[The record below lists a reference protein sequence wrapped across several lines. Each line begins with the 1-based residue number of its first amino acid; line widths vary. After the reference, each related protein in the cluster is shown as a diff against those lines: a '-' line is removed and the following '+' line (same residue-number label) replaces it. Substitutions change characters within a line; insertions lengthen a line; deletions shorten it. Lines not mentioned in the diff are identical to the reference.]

1 MTARK
6 RVIVD
11 VGDRATDPGVR
22 QGKTTNCVGWVI
34 FSIVLVNAQGGFY
47 LGLVEKAG
55 LLVHYGKADIWVG
68 HLKMHNVDFP
78 RDIPRRWV
86 NRVRVAPG
94 VERAEPCLVG
104 QCDMSLPGGG
114 FEGVTIVG
122 VDRAS
127 LLGNAWNLKEG
138 PPDTILQADGII
150 IDQCEEKKLEYPR
163 LGEVREIGGRQA
175 RIVGKSHGIMGF
187 LVTPYAFTTYDRAA
201 NYLRKDPNV
210 ASYYLVQLEPGG
222 DVEQVCAAIQKRVP
236 ELDAHPKEDYSRIS
250 VSFWQRRT
258 GLGIS
263 FGAATLLG
271 LLVGMI
277 MVAQT
282 LYAMV
287 LDRLGEFGTL
297 KAIGATEGQ
306 VYSIL
311 LIQAMVMAIAGSII
325 GLGLV
330 FGIQH
335 CVSSPQ
341 APIVIPRY
349 LSLGSCALVSVICLI
364 SSLLPYLRIRKVD
377 PMMVLQS

>member
-1 MTARK
+1 MWAIALRTLASDNGKLLTAL
-6 RVIVD
+6 
-11 VGDRATDPGVR
+11 VGV
-22 QGKTTNCVGWVI
+22 V
-34 FSIVLVNAQGGFY
+34 FSIVLVNVQGGFY

-55 LLVHYGKADIWVG
+55 LLVDYGQADIWVG
-68 HLKMHNVDFP
+68 HRKMHNVDFP
-78 RDIPRRWV
+78 RDVPRRWV
-86 NRVRVAPG
+86 NRVRAVPG
-94 VERAEPCLVG
+94 IKRAEAYLVG
-104 QCDMSLPGGG
+104 QCDMSLPSGG

-138 PPDTILQADGII
+138 RPDAILQADGII
-150 IDQCEEKKLEYPR
+150 IDQCENKKLEYPR
-163 LGEVREIGGRQA
+163 LGEVREIGGRRA

-187 LVTPYAFTTYDRAA
+187 LVTPYVFTTYDRAA

-210 ASYYLVQLEPGG
+210 ASYYLVQLEPGA

-236 ELDAHPKEDYSRIS
+236 ELDAHPKKDYSRIS
-250 VSFWQRRT
+250 VNFWQRRT

-311 LIQAMVMAIAGSII
+311 LIQAMVMAAAGSII
-325 GLGLV
+325 GLGFV

-335 CVSSPQ
+335 LFSTPQ
-341 APIVIPRY
+341 APIVIPRW
-349 LSLGSCALVSVICLI
+349 LSLGSCVLVLVICLT